1 MLLSTHTAPPFYKN
15 GYLLGCETT
24 HEAVVIDPGDE
35 IDEVIKAVARDLA
48 CTSRTSC

>member
-24 HEAVVIDPGDE
+24 REAVVVDPGDE
-35 IDEVIKAVARDLA
+35 IEDVIRAIYTR
-48 CTSRTSC
+48 